1 MSGHNAMPEQDD
13 DAMAV
18 DSDDESMEVGN
29 VPPINASPQGLMPT
43 TGGVA
48 GPNSDDAAA
57 KRRAIQAI
65 MGDSDLTDL
74 ERRLSI
80 QALMDGTAQ
89 SQPHTAPYPHSVI
102 NPAAPQL
109 VPPIPTTGPTSSHG
123 LPDEAMICVHYEQKC
138 NIFAPL
144 CGRFFGCRVCHNKM
158 TPPPRHG
165 PMNRFAVWKVV
176 CKEFQMRQPSL

>member
-80 QALMDGTAQ
+80 QAL
-89 SQPHTAPYPHSVI
+89 
-102 NPAAPQL
+102 
-109 VPPIPTTGPTSSHG
+109 GPW
-123 LPDEAMICVHYEQKC
+123 I
-138 NIFAPL
+138 
-144 CGRFFGCRVCHNKM
+144 
-158 TPPPRHG
+158 
-165 PMNRFAVWKVV
+165 
-176 CKEFQMRQPSL
+176 